1 MKMEKGKEII
11 TDDSNTLYL
20 CFCENMLDGTIAYAL
35 HAIALSHV
43 LRDPWPRLGSST
55 SFLAAGLRQGG
66 YARGKDLPHRNR
78 SMPSGLIPLSIP
90 NPES

>member
-1 MKMEKGKEII
+1 MKMEKGKEMI

-43 LRDPWPRLGSST
+43 LRDPRPRLDSST
-55 SFLAAGLRQGG
+55 PFLAAGLRQG
-66 YARGKDLPHRNR
+66 ATLVAKTFPT
-78 SMPSGLIPLSIP
+78 I
-90 NPES
+90 